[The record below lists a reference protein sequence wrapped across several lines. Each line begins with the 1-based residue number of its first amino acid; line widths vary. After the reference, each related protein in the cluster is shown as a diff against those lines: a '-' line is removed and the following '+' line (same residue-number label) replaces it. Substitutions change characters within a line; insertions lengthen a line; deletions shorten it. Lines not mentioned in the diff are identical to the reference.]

1 MVKVILSYFT
11 KMSDI
16 YTRTNALVSEP
27 PITFWGRIKYLGPGF
42 ILSASIVGSGELIA
56 TTTLGAK
63 AGFVTFWIII
73 LSCIIKVMLQVEF
86 AKHTILEG
94 ETPMQAFNK
103 LPGRR
108 FGKAH
113 WSIWIFF
120 IMMVAKILQVGGII
134 GGVAIILQFAL
145 PTVPMAVLAFAV
157 AIVVALMIFQGY
169 YRSIE
174 RFSLVMIA
182 LFTILTFVC
191 LYFLKYTPYALSWPD
206 IAQGLQF
213 KLPAAAVAIAIGAFG
228 ITGVGG
234 DEIIAYNYWCLEK
247 GYAAKTGKKED
258 SEAWRSRARG
268 WIKVMHY
275 DAVASMIV
283 YTVMTAAFYLLGAA
297 VLHAS
302 GNVPEGYAMIETL
315 STMYTESLGPSTKW
329 LFMAGAFMVL
339 FSTLFAALAQ
349 WTRQYSDIFGQIGW
363 INFFD
368 QNERLRSIKILS
380 WVLPISWALIFLFI
394 KLPVA
399 MIIAGG
405 LITSLILLLVIW
417 AVLNFRY
424 QRLVSSFHPR
434 LIYDVLLWISI
445 LTTLFIAGYSIV
457 KVI

>member
-1 MVKVILSYFT
+1 MA
-11 KMSDI
+11 DI
-16 YTRTNALVSEP
+16 YTRSNDLVTDP
-27 PITFWGRIKYLGPGF
+27 PTSFFGRMKYLGPGF

-86 AKHTILEG
+86 AKHTILFG
-94 ETPMQAFNK
+94 QTPMQAFNGM
-103 LPGRR
+103 PGLR

-113 WSIWIFF
+113 WSVWAFF
-120 IMMVAKILQVGGII
+120 IMMIAKILQVGGIV
-134 GGVAIILQFAL
+134 GGVAIILQLAL
-145 PTVPMAVLAFAV
+145 PMVPISVLAIAV
-157 AIVVALMIFQGY
+157 AIAVALMVFQGY
-169 YRSIE
+169 YRTIE
-174 RFSLVMIA
+174 KFSLIMIG
-182 LFTILTFVC
+182 LFTILTFICV
-191 LYFLKYTPYALSWPD
+191 YFLKFTPYAISFD
-206 IAQGLQF
+206 EIVSGLQF

-234 DEIIAYNYWCLEK
+234 DEILAYNYWCLEK
-247 GYAAKTGKKED
+247 GYAAKTGMRD
-258 SEAWRSRARG
+258 GSVAWNNRAKG

-275 DAVASMIV
+275 DAVTSMIV

-315 STMYTESLGPSTKW
+315 STMYTESLGPGTKW

-363 INFFD
+363 IDFFNKKD
-368 QNERLRSIKILS
+368 RLRSIRILS
-380 WVLPISWALIFLFI
+380 WVLPMSWALIFLFI

-405 LITSLILLLVIW
+405 FITSLILLLVIW
-417 AVLNFRY
+417 VVIFFRY
-424 QRLVSSFHPR
+424 NRIVQGFRPKIS
-434 LIYDVLLWISI
+434 YDILLWISI
-445 LTTLFIAGYSIV
+445 LTTFFIAGYSIFQV
-457 KVI
+457 L

>member
-1 MVKVILSYFT
+1 M
-11 KMSDI
+11 
-16 YTRTNALVSEP
+16 
-27 PITFWGRIKYLGPGF
+27 
-42 ILSASIVGSGELIA
+42 
-56 TTTLGAK
+56 
-63 AGFVTFWIII
+63 
-73 LSCIIKVMLQVEF
+73 
-86 AKHTILEG
+86 
-94 ETPMQAFNK
+94 
-103 LPGRR
+103 
-108 FGKAH
+108 
-113 WSIWIFF
+113 
-120 IMMVAKILQVGGII
+120 
-134 GGVAIILQFAL
+134 
-145 PTVPMAVLAFAV
+145 
-157 AIVVALMIFQGY
+157 
-169 YRSIE
+169 
-174 RFSLVMIA
+174 
-182 LFTILTFVC
+182 
-191 LYFLKYTPYALSWPD
+191 YFLKYTPYALSWSD

-368 QNERLRSIKILS
+368 QKERLRSIKILS
-380 WVLPISWALIFLFI
+380 WVLPMSWALIFLFI

-424 QRLVSSFHPR
+424 QRLVRSFHPR
-434 LIYDVLLWISI
+434 PIYDVLLWISI